1 MVSRGTGES
10 AALTFGPRLRSAL
23 ATRAALLDAAIRRF
37 TRDGYDD
44 VGMRDVA
51 GDVGIDAALV
61 VRYFGSKEALFEAAL
76 DACFDGDDFW
86 EGDRPTVGE
95 RLSHEIVYGSR
106 NASKLQG
113 LLIILRSMGS
123 AKAMDVIRASCA
135 EDFIQPLTDWLG
147 GEDAPVR
154 ARLMAGLIMGMSLT
168 REISGPESLSPEACE
183 RLRLRLAGQLQA
195 LADG

>member
-1 MVSRGTGES
+1 MTL
-10 AALTFGPRLRSAL
+10 ACGPRLRSAL

-76 DACFDGDDFW
+76 DACFDGDDPW
-86 EGDRPTVGE
+86 EGDRPTFGE
-95 RLSHEIVYGSR
+95 RLSHEIVYGSK
-106 NASKLQG
+106 NASKMQG

-135 EDFIQPLTDWLG
+135 QDFMQPLTDWLG

-154 ARLMAGLIMGMSLT
+154 ARLMAGLIMGMSIT
-168 REISGPESLSPEACE
+168 REITGPESLSADACE
-183 RLRLRLAGQLQA
+183 RLRQRLAGQLQA

>member
-1 MVSRGTGES
+1 MTL
-10 AALTFGPRLRSAL
+10 ACGPRLRSAL

-76 DACFDGDDFW
+76 DACFDGDDPW
-86 EGDRPTVGE
+86 EGDRPTFGE
-95 RLSHEIVYGSR
+95 RLSHEIVYGSK
-106 NASKLQG
+106 NASKMQG

-135 EDFIQPLTDWLG
+135 QDFMQPLTDWLG

-154 ARLMAGLIMGMSLT
+154 ARLMAGLIMGMSIT
-168 REISGPESLSPEACE
+168 REITGPESLSADACE

>member
-1 MVSRGTGES
+1 MAVTL
-10 AALTFGPRLRSAL
+10 ACGPRLRSAL

-76 DACFDGDDFW
+76 DACFDGDDPW
-86 EGDRPTVGE
+86 EGDRPTFGE
-95 RLSHEIVYGSR
+95 RLSHEIVYGSK
-106 NASKLQG
+106 NASKMQG

-135 EDFIQPLTDWLG
+135 QDFMQPLTDWLG

-154 ARLMAGLIMGMSLT
+154 ARLMAGLIMGMSIT
-168 REISGPESLSPEACE
+168 REITGPESLSADACE
-183 RLRLRLAGQLQA
+183 RLRQRLAGQLQA

>member
-1 MVSRGTGES
+1 
-10 AALTFGPRLRSAL
+10 LTFVCGPRMRNSL

-61 VRYFGSKEALFEAAL
+61 VRYFGSKEQLFEAAL
-76 DACFDGDDFW
+76 DACFDGDDLW
-86 EGDRPTVGE
+86 DGDRSTFGARIAEQLVDRGQDAE
-95 RLSHEIVYGSR
+95 
-106 NASKLQG
+106 KLHG

-123 AKAMDVIRASCA
+123 AKAMDVIQTSCMR
-135 EDFIQPLTDWLG
+135 DFIGPLTGWLG

-154 ARLMAGLIMGMSLT
+154 ARLLAGFIMGMSIS
-168 REISGPESLSPEACE
+168 REITSSGALSDDHC
-183 RLRLRLAGQLQA
+183 RQLRDRLAATLQS
-195 LADG
+195 LVDGPA